1 MLYQKSKPNSAI
13 PMPPFRLPEEDAFL
27 YTTNY
32 SSWIKV
38 FFTRSNKKEH
48 LTSFFILKRDFSY
61 A

>member
-1 MLYQKSKPNSAI
+1 MQEQKFNPATTI
-13 PMPPFRLPEEDAFL
+13 PTIPFRLPEEDAFL